1 MHLFFSRF
9 LSGPGAF
16 SEDRHLGAPRATQ
29 ASVYRFIFGRGRPSF
44 NIHHQVIPQFLAK

>member
-1 MHLFFSRF
+1 MHLFFSRL

-29 ASVYRFIFGRGRPSF
+29 ASVYRY
-44 NIHHQVIPQFLAK
+44 FLAEEGHLSTSTTK